1 MTTQP
6 NSKSPRA
13 GKAHFLDVLPDPPPA
28 PDAMQQELHTTEI
41 RSILRQRYAGRPDVL
56 VSGEGYVCFD
66 TSVLDQRL
74 VPDCVVAFDVD
85 AEAIH
90 WRNGYVINDVGKPPD
105 LVLEVASKS
114 TGPADYTRKRE
125 GCATFGISE
134 YWRFDPTGGEYHEQ
148 ALAGDLL
155 VNGTYQPLP
164 LQHGPGGLVWGRSP
178 SLALDLCWDNGRL
191 RFYDPT
197 IGEYLRSLG
206 EAEAERDAAQVRAA
220 EAEAELQRLR
230 QQLESQPE

>member
-13 GKAHFLDVLPDPPPA
+13 GRAPFLDVLPDPPVS
-28 PDAMQQELHTTEI
+28 PDGMQKEPYATEI
-41 RSILRQRYAGRPDVL
+41 RSILRQRYVHRRDVL

-66 TSVLDQRL
+66 TSILDSRL

-105 LVLEVASKS
+105 LALEVASKS
-114 TGPADYTRKRE
+114 TGPADYTRKRD
-125 GCATFGISE
+125 GYATFGISE
-134 YWRFDPTGGEYHEQ
+134 YWRFDATGGEYHGQ
-148 ALAGDLL
+148 PLAGDLL
-155 VNGTYQPLP
+155 VDGAYQPMP
-164 LQHGPGGLVWGRSP
+164 LNYGPEGLIWGHSP
-178 SLALDLCWDNGRL
+178 ALGLDLCWDNSRL
-191 RFYDPT
+191 RFYDPAA
-197 IGEYLRSLG
+197 GEYLRSLA
-206 EAEAERDAAQVRAA
+206 EAEAERDAAQIRAA

-230 QQLESQPE
+230 QQVEGQSY